1 LDFGVGITSVKAPR
15 QVSSSCITSSPAA
28 GRERERGR
36 EREMEAGA
44 IAEASSPLAS
54 KKLSCSAVRLPAG
67 GMAAGGGGGSV
78 GGLEAL
84 AMKG

>member
-1 LDFGVGITSVKAPR
+1 MEPGRAVVRRGSLAGRASP
-15 QVSSSCITSSPAA
+15 CITSSPVA
-28 GRERERGR
+28 GRVRECG
-36 EREMEAGA
+36 G
-44 IAEASSPLAS
+44 SPLAS